1 MLLKPIQI
9 ETKDPIAEA
18 LEIAGIPQTSAPLQ
32 AASKNDPIADRVR
45 SALNISG
52 ASIEEASMAL
62 ASAMQ
67 NEDTRLQAAKLAFEL
82 HGALNDK
89 NKQATPS
96 ISIVITGSSETANK
110 SLLTILAPRE
120 ITLDGTAA

>member
-1 MLLKPIQI
+1 MLLKPIQL

-18 LEIAGIPQTSAPLQ
+18 LEIAGIPQTPAPLQ
-32 AASKNDPIADRVR
+32 ATSKNDPIADRVR